1 MYKSFYNLQENPFQ
15 LNANLDFFYYSAS
28 HKRAKAYLRYG
39 LIQGEGFVV
48 VTGMPG
54 TGKTMLVKDLSQ
66 FLKEDEDIVVGLMV
80 TSQVGAEDTLR
91 MLISVFSIDHE
102 YDDSKA
108 SLINSLKNFFI
119 ECARKGKRALLV
131 VDEAQNLP
139 KQSIEELRM
148 LTNFECDGKAVF
160 QVFLVGQEELG
171 KILYASDMEQVK
183 QRIVASC
190 HLKAIDQQEIKDYI
204 FFRLEKAGWKK
215 NPQFDEAVFEAI
227 YNFTKGIPRRIN
239 TLCDRLLLYGYL
251 EELNEITL
259 DHVNTVTEEIL
270 ADHNE
275 ANNELAP
282 EKFVYQHAEID
293 ESVNDRLN
301 RLENQIAQLSDSI
314 AKEKALL
321 RKAILIQLDMD
332 DVFKNN

>member
-91 MLISVFSIDHE
+91 MLISVFNIDHE

-108 SLINSLKNFFI
+108 SLINSLKSFFI
-119 ECARKGKRALLV
+119 ECARRGKRALLV

-148 LTNFECDGKAVF
+148 LTNYECDGKAVF

-204 FFRLEKAGWKK
+204 FFRLEKAGWKN
-215 NPQFDEAVFEAI
+215 NPQFDESVFEKI
-227 YNFTKGIPRRIN
+227 YAFTKGVPRRIN

-251 EELNEITL
+251 EELNTISL

-270 ADHNE
+270 SDHSE
-275 ANNELAP
+275 ANHERDP
-282 EKFVYQHAEID
+282 EKPVYQPAEID
-293 ESVNDRLN
+293 ESLNDRLN
-301 RLENQIAQLSDSI
+301 RLEHQIAQLSDTMG
-314 AKEKALL
+314 KEKALL

-332 DVFKNN
+332 DIYKNN